1 MGQGWFTLLWKSQHL
16 KWIKL
21 CAFLNVEMHDSEVFD
36 IIITQTELISAADG
50 RLLNAV
56 TSSKKVWSQIQKCSN
71 AAHQ

>member
-1 MGQGWFTLLWKSQHL
+1 M
-16 KWIKL
+16 
-21 CAFLNVEMHDSEVFD
+21 FLNVILHDKWVRGSAVFD

-56 TSSKKVWSQIQKCSN
+56 TSSEKVWSQIQKCSN